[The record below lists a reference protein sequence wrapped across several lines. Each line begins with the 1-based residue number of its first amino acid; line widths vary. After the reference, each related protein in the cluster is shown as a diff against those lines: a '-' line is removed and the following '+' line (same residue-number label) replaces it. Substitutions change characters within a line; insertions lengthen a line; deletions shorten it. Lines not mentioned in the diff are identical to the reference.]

1 MGVRL
6 EEPTFSHGQLKVAD
20 TIVGGPH
27 HLFFAAS
34 KSASGN
40 MEIISTC
47 EVVPTPT
54 DDDMF
59 IAE

>member
-6 EEPTFSHGQLKVAD
+6 DEPTFSHGQLYVAD
-20 TIVGGPH
+20 SIVGGPH